1 MNRYGSY
8 VRLLVTG
15 LVLSTSAKA
24 QTPPMKLDDAL
35 ARARQRAPQIIA
47 TQGQIAEAQGRLL
60 GASVLL
66 QENPVMAGSVGPR
79 RSAVHNTTDFDIE
92 VSQSFELGGRRAARI
107 AGARAGVE
115 RETANSSDVL
125 RRLLRDVR
133 AAFAR
138 GLAAQERQRLAGA
151 AEEVAE
157 ELLSS
162 MQRRYEA
169 GDVPV
174 LDVNLARSG
183 AARTRAEGRTAEAR
197 YISALGD
204 LRVLLGMTTEEP
216 LTIVGDLRD
225 RKHYELEM
233 LLAGAP
239 QRADLRVLTA
249 EIREAEAQTRL
260 GKGMASPTVAPGF
273 TFKRDSGDNVYQG
286 GLTFTLPVFNHGQE
300 LRAVGVARA
309 ARLTRELEFSTS
321 AVAVEVRT
329 AFEVYRSHLAAVEEL
344 EQNALPS
351 IDENEKLARRSFEE
365 GEIGLAELL
374 LIRRESFE
382 TRITYTERLWDA
394 AIAGIE
400 LEARAGVLQ

>member
-15 LVLSTSAKA
+15 LVLSTSARA
-24 QTPPMKLDDAL
+24 QTTSIKLDDAL

-47 TQGQIAEAQGRLL
+47 AQGQIAEAQGRLL

-79 RSAVHNTTDFDIE
+79 RSEVRNTTDFDIE

-107 AGARAGVE
+107 AGARASVE

-125 RRLLRDVR
+125 RRLLRDVS

-138 GLAAQERQRLAGA
+138 GLAAQERVRLATA
-151 AEEVAE
+151 AEGVAN

-162 MQRRYEA
+162 MQRRFEA

-174 LDVNLARSG
+174 LEVNLARSST
-183 AARTRAEGRTAEAR
+183 ARARAERRAAEAS
-197 YISALGD
+197 YTSALGD
-204 LRVLLGMTTEEP
+204 LRVLLGMTSGEP
-216 LTIVGDLRD
+216 LTIMGDLRD
-225 RKHYELEM
+225 RKRYELES
-233 LLAGAP
+233 LLARAP

-309 ARLTRELEFSTS
+309 ARLTRELEASTS

-329 AFEVYRSHLAAVEEL
+329 AFEVYRSHVAAAEEL

-351 IDENEKLARRSFEE
+351 IEENEKLARRSFEE

-382 TRITYTERLWDA
+382 TRVTYTERLLDA